1 MIQFLKDIKFI
12 RIMNMLWSERFLPTS
27 ILFLYQKIQADIN
40 YNRIQSKNLLK
51 IRKYQ
56 LMADEQALLGK
67 ISEELFIKLFL
78 PKIQERQ
85 KLQIQ
90 FLKKIEIFEGL
101 PNNFYL
107 EFSKFLIDV
116 FLCANTKVI
125 SK

>member
-67 ISEELFIKLFL
+67 ISEELF
-78 PKIQERQ
+78 
-85 KLQIQ
+85 
-90 FLKKIEIFEGL
+90 
-101 PNNFYL
+101 
-107 EFSKFLIDV
+107 
-116 FLCANTKVI
+116 
-125 SK
+125 